1 MLIQLLFSLLL
12 SLSLT
17 FYFYHI
23 KDDRAYK
30 RWHTGKANDPNCSS
44 IRTPP
49 HYLGQDNRPSSD
61 DHRHNCDDR
70 DLNQHDDHRDYHNDD
85 NNLAVT
91 RGIIAVMSSDRRSYD
106 SSGHHLDRPDSTNSG
121 TKNTKITKTTTTTS
135 SSNNQDLCP
144 RSSKVSLQV
153 GVVAVSIYFHVSA
166 DPVCLHFAPFC
177 FHCAALFFFP
187 PVPYILLHHSICMAW
202 NHFLCR
208 SDVSWYVGTQAGA
221 GGPRAGHQSCISRSG
236 SSSALAKALPRSVT
250 NAFLIAGPR
259 SQATQPTS
267 QHFAG
272 NNFWKTKKMKTPN
285 LEKLELRNH
294 SFVLILKT
302 FVPVHS

>member
-1 MLIQLLFSLLL
+1 MANAHSVELLLLLLLFSLLL

-23 KDDRAYK
+23 KDDSSFK
-30 RWHTGKANDPNCSS
+30 RWQTGKANDPNCSS

-49 HYLGQDNRPSSD
+49 HYLSQDNRPSSD
-61 DHRHNCDDR
+61 DHRHNCDDH

-106 SSGHHLDRPDSTNSG
+106 SSGHHLDRPDSTNSVPKPPKSPKPPPPPLHR
-121 TKNTKITKTTTTTS
+121 TIKFWVEK
-135 SSNNQDLCP
+135 DLCP
-144 RSSKVSLQV
+144 RISKVSLQV

-177 FHCAALFFFP
+177 FHCAAVFFFP

-202 NHFLCR
+202 F
-208 SDVSWYVGTQAGA
+208 
-221 GGPRAGHQSCISRSG
+221 
-236 SSSALAKALPRSVT
+236 
-250 NAFLIAGPR
+250 
-259 SQATQPTS
+259 
-267 QHFAG
+267 
-272 NNFWKTKKMKTPN
+272 
-285 LEKLELRNH
+285 
-294 SFVLILKT
+294 
-302 FVPVHS
+302 FVPF